1 MTGDLVEFEALRGG
15 GSIEEILPRR
25 NALVRPMA
33 ANIDKLL
40 LVLSAGKPAPD
51 LILADKL
58 LIQAEKNKIEPV
70 ILINKTDMD
79 RIQAEAIRRQY
90 ACYAVLLTSARTN
103 EGIGPLKEILR
114 GKSAC
119 FAGQSAVGK
128 SSLLNRLDPAL
139 TLETGGL
146 SKKTARGRHT
156 TRQAELFYI
165 ADCDAY
171 IIDTPGFS
179 MFETG
184 LDKSETAVYYPEFR
198 IAAQACRFASCR
210 HDKEPDCAVKAA
222 VERGDI
228 PRERYERYIRIIHS
242 LEEK

>member
-119 FAGQSAVGK
+119 FAGQ
-128 SSLLNRLDPAL
+128 
-139 TLETGGL
+139 
-146 SKKTARGRHT
+146 
-156 TRQAELFYI
+156 
-165 ADCDAY
+165 
-171 IIDTPGFS
+171 
-179 MFETG
+179 
-184 LDKSETAVYYPEFR
+184 
-198 IAAQACRFASCR
+198 
-210 HDKEPDCAVKAA
+210 
-222 VERGDI
+222 
-228 PRERYERYIRIIHS
+228 
-242 LEEK
+242 

>member
-90 ACYAVLLTSARTN
+90 AVSYTHLYRITAAQSVPFAISHKLPDAQA
-103 EGIGPLKEILR
+103 
-114 GKSAC
+114 GKS
-119 FAGQSAVGK
+119 
-128 SSLLNRLDPAL
+128 R
-139 TLETGGL
+139 
-146 SKKTARGRHT
+146 
-156 TRQAELFYI
+156 
-165 ADCDAY
+165 
-171 IIDTPGFS
+171 
-179 MFETG
+179 
-184 LDKSETAVYYPEFR
+184 
-198 IAAQACRFASCR
+198 AQ
-210 HDKEPDCAVKAA
+210 
-222 VERGDI
+222 
-228 PRERYERYIRIIHS
+228 
-242 LEEK
+242 